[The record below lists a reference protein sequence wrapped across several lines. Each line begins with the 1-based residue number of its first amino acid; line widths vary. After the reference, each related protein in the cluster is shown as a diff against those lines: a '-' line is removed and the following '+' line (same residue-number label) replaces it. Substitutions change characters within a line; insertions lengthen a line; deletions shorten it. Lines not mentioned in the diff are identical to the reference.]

1 MRRKA
6 KNGGT
11 AMTMI
16 ETTPSDEAASDPKL
30 LIVFL
35 QYALD
40 DVRKLSERSA
50 HLLEQ
55 AISTLDHEVTA
66 MVHSR
71 SLS

>member
-1 MRRKA
+1 M
-6 KNGGT
+6 NF
-11 AMTMI
+11 I
-16 ETTPSDEAASDPKL
+16 EATPSDDAGSDPKM

-50 HLLEQ
+50 RLLEQ
-55 AISTLDHEVTA
+55 AIGELAQEAAVVS
-66 MVHSR
+66 HSR

>member
-1 MRRKA
+1 
-6 KNGGT
+6 
-11 AMTMI
+11 MTMI

>member
-1 MRRKA
+1 MNFNDA
-6 KNGGT
+6 
-11 AMTMI
+11 
-16 ETTPSDEAASDPKL
+16 TPSDEAGSDPKM

-50 HLLEQ
+50 HLLER
-55 AISTLDHEVTA
+55 AIGELAQETA
-66 MVHSR
+66 VIAHSR

>member
-1 MRRKA
+1 
-6 KNGGT
+6 
-11 AMTMI
+11 MTMI
-16 ETTPSDEAASDPKL
+16 DTTFADDTASDPKL

-35 QYALD
+35 EYALD

-55 AISTLDHEVTA
+55 AIRALAQEAAATA
-66 MVHSR
+66 DFR

>member
-1 MRRKA
+1 MNFIDR
-6 KNGGT
+6 
-11 AMTMI
+11 M
-16 ETTPSDEAASDPKL
+16 PSEDAESDPKL

-55 AISTLDHEVTA
+55 AISTLAREA
-66 MVHSR
+66 ASEALPR